1 MIRILDSVVQ
11 KQKVSQSCAPQP
23 SSCSMSAH

>member
-1 MIRILDSVVQ
+1 VVQ

-23 SSCSMSAH
+23 SFCSMSAH